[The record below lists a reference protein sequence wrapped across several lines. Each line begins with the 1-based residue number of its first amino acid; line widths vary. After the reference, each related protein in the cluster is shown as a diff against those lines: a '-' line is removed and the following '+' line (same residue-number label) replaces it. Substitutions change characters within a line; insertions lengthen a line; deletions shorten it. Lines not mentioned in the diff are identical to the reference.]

1 MIENKE
7 KVKYIEM
14 YPKARCFCPIGK
26 AWYTNR
32 FKVSVFPRD
41 CYFDYL
47 DVENFIKEEIEG
59 KSLTIE
65 GACKKLY
72 DYLKKDVEDIQVES
86 HVNDAVHFPVKVLID

>member
-1 MIENKE
+1 MLLPLYNHNMSHSTYCQGNSKHFFILK
-7 KVKYIEM
+7 
-14 YPKARCFCPIGK
+14 
-26 AWYTNR
+26 NR

-47 DVENFIKEEIEG
+47 DVEKFIKEEIEG

-86 HVNDAVHFPVKVLID
+86 HVNDATHFPVKVLVD